1 MHGTW
6 KTTGGGGDSGS
17 GIAIAAIIGAVFL
30 FGGGAMAA
38 VVAAV
43 AELLIVAAV
52 VVAVIVVAAGVLL
65 AWWVLKGRPAGEAKF
80 EAARLE
86 REHARELEQVRQAAL
101 HHQRALELAAAG
113 RTVIQNVID
122 PAGMLEMA
130 RMQQQPSWHAEPVR
144 VLRGEVER

>member
-1 MHGTW
+1 MKGTW
-6 KTTGGGGDSGS
+6 QTTGGGGDSGPR
-17 GIAIAAIIGAVFL
+17 IAIAAIIGAVFL

-38 VVAAV
+38 AAAAVTELLITVAIIIGVLVVAAI
-43 AELLIVAAV
+43 ALA
-52 VVAVIVVAAGVLL
+52 

-86 REHARELEQVRQAAL
+86 RERARELEQVRQAAL
-101 HHQRALELAAAG
+101 RHQMALELAAAG

-130 RMQQQPSWHAEPVR
+130 RMQQQPSWRAEPVR
-144 VLRGEVER
+144 VLRGEVEQ